1 MATKTFKVSGMHC
14 SSCEKLIDMELS
26 ELPGV
31 KAVHASYD
39 REQCTVESDGSV
51 PETQV
56 ITAIETLGYKA
67 TIDHS
72 E

>member
-14 SSCEKLIDMELS
+14 ASCEKLIDMELS

-31 KAVHASYD
+31 NAAHTSYD
-39 REQCTVESDGSV
+39 SGQCTVESDGSV

-67 TIDHS
+67 TLNHS
-72 E
+72 Q